1 MKRITQRIK
10 YNMRETDLLRH
21 FSKEYE
27 RPMSHD
33 SPSAAPDAAHTP
45 RASLRY
51 PALLGIL
58 GGGQL
63 ARMSAE
69 AASQLGIEVS
79 ILEKEAGSPAGR
91 IAAREV
97 VGGWLDFDR
106 LAELAEGALAVTLE
120 NEFVDIA
127 ALEWLEARGV
137 AVYPSAHTLALT
149 QDKYEQKR
157 FMRAAGVPTPDF
169 APVTSA
175 DDLTRAA
182 VQWGWPLVLKGRRN
196 SYDGYGNATLRG
208 PDDIAPAF
216 ERLGFPTRAL
226 YVERWAPFTRE
237 LAGIVARGRDSAVVV
252 YPTAETV
259 QRNHTCHIVRAPAPG
274 PAAIAQQ
281 AQEIARRTVEVIDGV
296 GVFGVE
302 MFELGDGT
310 VLYNEIAPRP
320 HNTGHYTIEGC
331 VTSQFENHVRAA
343 LGLPL
348 GSAAM
353 VAPAAVMVNT
363 LGVRN
368 GAAEARGLAQALTI
382 PGAHLHVYGKL
393 ASRVGRKM
401 GHVTALGVSV
411 AEAEAV
417 ARAAADALDL

>member
-1 MKRITQRIK
+1 MNHDTLPT
-10 YNMRETDLLRH
+10 MRV
-21 FSKEYE
+21 
-27 RPMSHD
+27 
-33 SPSAAPDAAHTP
+33 A
-45 RASLRY
+45 LRY

-69 AASQLGIEVS
+69 AASQLGIEVA
-79 ILEKEAGSPAGR
+79 ILEKEANSPAGR

-97 VGGWLDFDR
+97 VGGWLDVDR
-106 LAELAEGALAVTLE
+106 LADLAAGTLAVTLE

-137 AVYPSAHTLALT
+137 AVYPSAHTLALI

-157 FMRAAGVPTPDF
+157 FMRDTAEVPTTDF

-175 DDLTRAA
+175 DDVTRAA
-182 VQWGWPLVLKGRRN
+182 GQWGWPLVLKGRRN

-216 ERLGFPTRAL
+216 ERLGFPERTL

-237 LAGIVARGRDSAVVV
+237 LAVIVARGRDGAMVV
-252 YPTAETV
+252 YPTVETE
-259 QRNHTCHIVRAPAPG
+259 QRDHICHIVRAPAPG
-274 PAAIAQQ
+274 APASARRA
-281 AQEIARRTVEVIDGV
+281 ADIARSAVEAIEGV

-302 MFELGDGT
+302 LFELADGS

-348 GSAAM
+348 GSVGM

-368 GAAEARGLAQALTI
+368 GPAEARGMARALEV
-382 PGAHLHVYGKL
+382 PGAHVHVYGKL

-401 GHVTALGVSV
+401 GHITALGATV
-411 AEAEAV
+411 AEAEAI

>member
-1 MKRITQRIK
+1 
-10 YNMRETDLLRH
+10 
-21 FSKEYE
+21 
-27 RPMSHD
+27 MSHD
-33 SPSAAPDAAHTP
+33 PHHTP
-45 RASLRY
+45 ASTPPPRAALRY

-63 ARMSAE
+63 ARMTAE
-69 AASQLGIEVS
+69 AASQLGIEVA
-79 ILEKEAGSPAGR
+79 IMEKEANSPAGR
-91 IAAREV
+91 IAAREI

-106 LAELAEGALAVTLE
+106 LAELADGVLAVTLE
-120 NEFVDIA
+120 NEFVDVA

-137 AVYPSAHTLALT
+137 AVYPGARTLALT

-157 FMRAAGVPTPDF
+157 FMRAAGVPTTDF

-175 DDLTRAA
+175 EDVTSAA
-182 VQWGWPLVLKGRRN
+182 EQWGWPLVLKGRRN
-196 SYDGYGNATLRG
+196 SYDGYGNATLEG
-208 PDDIAPAF
+208 PDDLAPAF
-216 ERLGFPTRAL
+216 ERLGFPERTL
-226 YVERWAPFTRE
+226 YIERWAPFTRE
-237 LAGIVARGRDSAVVV
+237 LAVIVARGRDGEMVD
-252 YPTAETV
+252 YPTVETV
-259 QRNHTCHIVRAPAPG
+259 QRNHICHVVRAPAPG
-274 PAAIAQQ
+274 AAEVARR
-281 AQEIARRTVEVIDGV
+281 AREIARAVVEAIDGV

-302 MFELGDGT
+302 LFELSDGT

-348 GSAAM
+348 GSAEM

-368 GAAEARGLAQALTI
+368 GPAEALGMARALAI
-382 PGAHLHVYGKL
+382 SGAHVHVYGKL
-393 ASRVGRKM
+393 ATRVGRKM
-401 GHVTALGVSV
+401 GHITALGPSV
-411 AEAEAV
+411 AEAEAT

>member
-1 MKRITQRIK
+1 
-10 YNMRETDLLRH
+10 
-21 FSKEYE
+21 
-27 RPMSHD
+27 MSHD
-33 SPSAAPDAAHTP
+33 PHHTP
-45 RASLRY
+45 ASTPTPRTAMRY

-63 ARMSAE
+63 ARMTAE
-69 AASQLGIEVS
+69 AASQLGIEVA
-79 ILEKEAGSPAGR
+79 IMEKEANSPAGR

-106 LAELAEGALAVTLE
+106 LAELADGVLAVTLE
-120 NEFVDIA
+120 NEFVDVA
-127 ALEWLEARGV
+127 ALEWLEAHGV
-137 AVYPSAHTLALT
+137 VVYPTAHTLAMT

-157 FMRAAGVPTPDF
+157 FMRAAGVPTTDF
-169 APVTSA
+169 APAESA
-175 DDLTRAA
+175 DDVTRAA
-182 VQWGWPLVLKGRRN
+182 EQWGWPLVLKGRRN
-196 SYDGYGNATLRG
+196 SYDGYGNATLAG
-208 PDDIAPAF
+208 PDHIAPAF
-216 ERLGFPTRAL
+216 ERLGFPERTL

-237 LAGIVARGRDSAVVV
+237 LAVIVARGRDGEMVV
-252 YPTAETV
+252 YPTVETV
-259 QRNHTCHIVRAPAPG
+259 QRNHICHIVRAPAPG
-274 PAAIAQQ
+274 AAEVAQR
-281 AQEIARRTVEVIDGV
+281 AQEIARAVVEAIDGV

-302 MFELGDGT
+302 MFEMEDGA

-348 GSAAM
+348 GSADM

-368 GAAEARGLAQALTI
+368 GPAEALGMARALAT
-382 PGAHLHVYGKL
+382 PGAHVHVYGKL

-401 GHVTALGVSV
+401 GHITALGATVD
-411 AEAEAV
+411 EAEAI
-417 ARAAADALDL
+417 ARGAADALDL